1 MTMRHFAAALLLT
14 LTACATTQ
22 ATPPT
27 QPWQAAATDG
37 DRQRL
42 RDWRTA
48 FSKALDQARAGGH
61 AEDVAREGRL
71 LDPDGAIGGMSIP
84 DGDYLCRTIKV
95 GAKSKG
101 LLDYVAY
108 PAFKCRIEHGKA
120 QRFTKLN
127 GSQRPFGLIY
137 PGDALRQVFLGTLVL
152 GDETQAYQYGRDP
165 DRDLAAWVERID
177 EKRWRMVFPF
187 PHFEST
193 LDVIELIPE
202 Q

>member
-1 MTMRHFAAALLLT
+1 MRILLAIAALAV
-14 LTACATTQ
+14 TACATTQ

-27 QPWQAAATDG
+27 QRWQAVATDG

-42 RDWRTA
+42 RDWRTS
-48 FSKALDQARAGGH
+48 FSKALDQARSGGH

-71 LDPDGAIGGMSIP
+71 LDPDGAIGGVPIP
-84 DGDYLCRTIKV
+84 DGDYRCRTIKV

-108 PAFKCRIEHGKA
+108 PAFRCRIEQGKA

-127 GSQRPFGLIY
+127 GSQRPVGLIY
-137 PGDALRQVFLGTLVL
+137 PGDSLRQVFLGSLVL

>member
-1 MTMRHFAAALLLT
+1 MRLILFTALL

-27 QPWQAAATDG
+27 QRWQAVATDS

-48 FSKALDQARAGGH
+48 FAKALGQARAGGH

-71 LDPDGAIGGMSIP
+71 LDPDGAIGGVPIP
-84 DGDYLCRTIKV
+84 AGGYRCRTIKV
-95 GAKSKG
+95 GAKG
-101 LLDYVAY
+101 DGMLDYVAY
-108 PAFKCRIEHGKA
+108 PAFRCRIEHGKA

-127 GSQRPFGLIY
+127 GSQRPVGLIY

-177 EKRWRMVFPF
+177 ERRWRMVFPY
-187 PHFEST
+187 PHYEST